1 LSVQLQITVFRDKVS
16 FNMQLIHVLA
26 SSTSYYVHSR
36 CTVEDI
42 FKNVSSCIL
51 TLCLSVQYSAH
62 AEADSYVV

>member
-1 LSVQLQITVFRDKVS
+1 MTLFRDKVS
-16 FNMQLIHVLA
+16 FNMQLMHVLA
-26 SSTSYYVHSR
+26 SSTSYYVLSR

-51 TLCLSVQYSAH
+51 TLCQYSAH